1 MNDSE
6 NTKPQSAHRP
16 SRLPSTRAILGLTFG
31 IFMIFIYVGMGVLLL
46 INFFGWYA
54 PNPLAWI
61 RWLIG
66 PLLIAYGFSRG
77 WRMYKFFTQPQ
88 EEDDENE

>member
-1 MNDSE
+1 
-6 NTKPQSAHRP
+6 
-16 SRLPSTRAILGLTFG
+16 
-31 IFMIFIYVGMGVLLL
+31 MGVLLL